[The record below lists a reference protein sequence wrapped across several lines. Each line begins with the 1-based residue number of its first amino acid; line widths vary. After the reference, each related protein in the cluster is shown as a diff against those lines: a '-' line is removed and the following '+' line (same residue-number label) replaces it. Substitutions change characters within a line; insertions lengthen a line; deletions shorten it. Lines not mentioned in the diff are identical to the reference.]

1 MNIVADFT
9 AGDLFWSV
17 VVIGLWGIF
26 VAALVLA
33 LTSVWRRPDWS
44 RTTKIVVTVLLLVFA
59 WVGVIVYGIVDVLTR
74 GNVSGEVKAGWIAAI
89 ILLPIVGIILYLIW
103 SVRNPVTAPT
113 PRDEIDI
120 LPGTPQ
126 GL

>member
-17 VVIGLWGIF
+17 VLIGLFGVF

-33 LTSVWRRPDWS
+33 FVNVWRRPDWS
-44 RTTKIVVTVLLLVFA
+44 RITKIVVTVLLLVFA
-59 WVGVIVYGIVDVLTR
+59 WVGVIVYGIVDVVTR
-74 GNVSGEVKAGWIAAI
+74 TAVSGEAKAGWIAAI
-89 ILLPIVGIILYLIW
+89 ILLPIVGVLLYLIW
-103 SVRNPVTAPT
+103 AVRNPVAAPT
-113 PRDEIDI
+113 PRDELDF
-120 LPGTPQ
+120 LPGTPK